1 MSEQGVT
8 ITHSYKKAYETLN
21 PKQKEAVDTI
31 EGPVLVLA
39 GPGTGKTQILAVRI
53 GKILLD
59 TDTQAHNI
67 LCLTYTDAAT
77 IAMRRRLV
85 QIIGAEAHKIHISTF
100 HGFANQVI
108 QENLGIFGD
117 YRQLEPISDL
127 ESVDVYKELIDALPK
142 DHALKRL
149 KSDSNYEAKR
159 MKNLFSMMKKENI
172 SADIIDKRVEEY
184 IKRKEED
191 AIDKDFFYQRKY
203 KDFAAGDAKPKWAE
217 HQEKLHLLKEAAKEF
232 KNFNAIMD
240 RKERYDYDDMILWV
254 LKAFEEDQNLLASYQ
269 ERYQYFLVD
278 EYQDTNGSQNKI
290 LSMLIDYWDRPNVFV
305 VGDDDQAIYKFQGA
319 NVKNIDD
326 LKGKYD
332 PSLIVLENN
341 YRSNQEILNFSKSL
355 IDHNKER
362 IGNPKTLIA
371 SGDNKDIG
379 GHPHIFAFDNI
390 KKEEAFIANELL
402 QLNENNYDLNK
413 VAIIYRNHSHVDN
426 LVNVLEKKGLPLN
439 IKRRINILRLPI
451 IRNIIKVLEYV
462 NAEYEIPNSK
472 EGDLFEIMHYD
483 FFNIDARDI
492 AKIAITIREKD
503 SEDKIT
509 WRDLMS
515 DKDALKALNINSI
528 QDIFH
533 FNLLLESWTKD
544 INNVTL
550 QVLFE
555 KLLNEGYIL
564 KTVLQHSDKTWLL
577 QVITTLFDF
586 IKDETNRTPDLSLKD
601 LLLMLRKMNE
611 NDIEIGVNKVA
622 HSSKG
627 VNFITA
633 HSAKGLE
640 FEKVYLIRCTKDVW
654 DRNKATRN
662 QYAYPDNVNEDVET
676 NTEDERRLF
685 YVAMTRAEQNL
696 YITYSNKKET
706 GKDLAKSM
714 FLDEIAEH
722 SEAYIVDKDVQ
733 QEILDEYL
741 YTNLLLKEK
750 KIQLVDHDLIDKV
763 LLKYK
768 LSVTGLNKYL
778 KCQVSFY
785 FESILRVPSARN
797 KYSGF
802 GTAVHMAL
810 QFYYRDINRN
820 ENPNV
825 DTLLEYFHLGMKKR
839 SSHFTDKEYE
849 DLIAYGDKILPQY
862 YEENIKEKP
871 LAKNYALEAKIE
883 NAEYKG
889 IPIKGVLDK
898 VEVFKNEIKVVD
910 YKTGNFEKSDT
921 KQKMYAPSE
930 RHPLGGDYWR
940 QIVFYK
946 LLLNSDRKYNWDMEA
961 GFIDFVEPKQ
971 KTTDFLMKKI
981 QVRPEDIEK
990 VGEQIEESWEKI
1002 QNHEFDKLCDDEN
1015 CYWCEFVRND
1025 FVFPD
1030 GQSNQDEDE
1039 IQEM

>member
-1 MSEQGVT
+1 MSEQAVT
-8 ITHSYKKAYETLN
+8 KTHAFKSAYDTLN

-59 TDTQAHNI
+59 TDTQAHNL

-77 IAMRRRLV
+77 IAMRKRLV
-85 QIIGAEAHKIHISTF
+85 QIIGADAHKIHISTF

-127 ESVDVYKELIDALPK
+127 ETVDVYKELIDTLPK

-149 KSDSNYEAKR
+149 KSDSNFEAKR
-159 MKNLFSMMKKENI
+159 MRSLFSMMKKENL
-172 SADIIDKRVEEY
+172 SAEIIDQRVAEY
-184 IKRKEED
+184 IQRKEED
-191 AIDKDFFYQRKY
+191 ASDKNFFYQRKY

-232 KNFNAIMD
+232 VNFNAIMD

-254 LKAFEEDQNLLASYQ
+254 LKAFEEDETLLASYQ

-278 EYQDTNGSQNKI
+278 EYQDTNGSQNRI
-290 LSMLIDYWDRPNVFV
+290 LSMLIDFWDRPNVFV

-319 NVKNIDD
+319 NVQNIGD
-326 LKGKYD
+326 LKKQYN
-332 PSLIVLENN
+332 PVQIVLENN
-341 YRSNQEILNFSKSL
+341 YRSNQDILDYSKAL
-355 IDHNKER
+355 IDHNNER
-362 IGNPKTLIA
+362 IGEAKTLIA
-371 SGDNKDIG
+371 SGKNKDKGIV
-379 GHPHIFAFDNI
+379 PQIYVFDNI
-390 KKEEAFIANELL
+390 KKEEAYIADALL
-402 QLNENNYDLNK
+402 KLDEENYDLNK
-413 VAIIYRNHSHVDN
+413 VAIIYRNHSHVDS

-451 IRNIIKVLEYV
+451 IRNIIKVLEYI
-462 NAEYEIPNSK
+462 NAEYETPNSK
-472 EGDLFEIMHYD
+472 EGELFEIMHYD

-503 SEDKIT
+503 AEDKIS
-509 WRDLMS
+509 WRDVMS
-515 DKDALKALNINSI
+515 DKDALKALDINSV

-564 KTVLQHSDKTWLL
+564 KTILQHPDKTWLL

-586 IKDETNRTPDLSLKD
+586 IKDETNRNPNLDLKE
-601 LLLMLRKMNE
+601 LLLMIRKMNE

-622 HSSKG
+622 HSTKG

-654 DRNKATRN
+654 DRNRATRN

-685 YVAMTRAEQNL
+685 YVAMTRAEQDL
-696 YITYSNKKET
+696 YLTYSNKKET

-714 FLDEIAEH
+714 FIDEIAEKIGA
-722 SEAYIVDKDVQ
+722 EIKVVDVA

-741 YTNLLLKEK
+741 YTNLLLQSK
-750 KIQLVDHDLIDKV
+750 KVQLVDHDLIDKI
-763 LLKYK
+763 LMKYK

-810 QFYYRDINRN
+810 QFYYRDINRK
-820 ENPNV
+820 ESPNV
-825 DTLLEYFHLGMKKR
+825 DTLLEYFLLGMKKR
-839 SSHFTDKEYE
+839 SSHFTEKEYE
-849 DLIAYGDKILPQY
+849 DLLAYGNKILVQY
-862 YEENIKEKP
+862 YDENIKDKP

-898 VEVFKNEIKVVD
+898 VEVFDHDIKVVD
-910 YKTGNFEKSDT
+910 YKTGNFEKPDT
-921 KQKMYAPSE
+921 KQKMYPPND

-946 LLLNSDRKYNWDMEA
+946 LLLDSDRKYHWDMEA
-961 GFIDFVEPKQ
+961 GYIDFVEPKQ
-971 KTTDFLMKKI
+971 KTTNFLVKKI
-981 QVRPEDIEK
+981 QVSPEDIDK
-990 VGEQIEESWEKI
+990 VGEQIEDSWTKI
-1002 QNHEFDKLCDDEN
+1002 QNHEFDQLCDDEK

-1025 FVFPD
+1025 FVFAAGGSP
-1030 GQSNQDEDE
+1030 QDEDE